1 MTFRYAAA
9 LLAVFATPLSLPGAH
24 AETFPSR
31 PIRMIIPFAAGG
43 GIDTVMRQV
52 SRKAEQMSG
61 ITVVIEN
68 KPGAGG
74 TIAALAAKSAP
85 ADGYTILEADIGT
98 FITNASLS
106 PNPQFDPVK
115 DFQGIANIYTSRSAL
130 YVPDSSPAKS
140 IAELLALGRTKQ
152 DGLSYASQGKGAIG
166 HLLGSMFAKATGQ
179 PMVHVP
185 YRGSSQATLDLIT
198 GRVDMMFNNY
208 SAFKSEYEAGRL
220 RALGVISPTRMAIFP
235 GVPTMTEA
243 GYPAVNFESWFGLVA
258 PAGVPKDV
266 VQKLN
271 EIYVAAASQPDFIKW
286 LEGIGLSVRTSSP
299 AEFSDFIKQEQVRMK
314 QFTAETGM
322 TAGD

>member
-1 MTFRYAAA
+1 
-9 LLAVFATPLSLPGAH
+9 
-24 AETFPSR
+24 
-31 PIRMIIPFAAGG
+31 
-43 GIDTVMRQV
+43 
-52 SRKAEQMSG
+52 
-61 ITVVIEN
+61 
-68 KPGAGG
+68 
-74 TIAALAAKSAP
+74 
-85 ADGYTILEADIGT
+85 
-98 FITNASLS
+98 
-106 PNPQFDPVK
+106 
-115 DFQGIANIYTSRSAL
+115 
-130 YVPDSSPAKS
+130 
-140 IAELLALGRTKQ
+140 
-152 DGLSYASQGKGAIG
+152 
-166 HLLGSMFAKATGQ
+166 
-179 PMVHVP
+179 
-185 YRGSSQATLDLIT
+185 
-198 GRVDMMFNNY
+198 MMFNNY

-286 LEGIGLSVRTSSP
+286 LVGIGLSVRTSSP